1 MRALD
6 RETPMIPNVED
17 YYDPGRFER
26 MRQFAQGKETPFL
39 VVDTGI
45 VAEQYDE
52 LTEAFPF
59 AQVYYAVKANPAP
72 ELIDLLAARGSNFDI
87 ASIYEL
93 DRVLSRGVDASRVS
107 YGNTIKKAQDI
118 RYFFERG
125 VRLYAT
131 DSEADL
137 RNIAKAAPGS
147 RIYVRLLTEGTQTA
161 DWPLSRKF
169 GCQPDMALDLLI
181 LARDLGLVPYGLS
194 FHVGSQQRDIGVW
207 DAAIA
212 KVKVIFER
220 LQEEDGI
227 DLKMINLGGGF
238 PANYVTRTHEL
249 ATYAEEIT
257 RFLHE
262 DFGDELPQIILE
274 PGRSMVGN
282 AGVLVSEIVLISR
295 KSRTSLH
302 RWIYLDVGKFSGLI
316 ETLDESIKYPV
327 YTDKQGELEEAILAG
342 PTCDSA
348 DVMYEDYRYP
358 LPLTLAIG
366 DRLYWFSTG
375 AYTTSYSAIEFNG
388 FPPLK
393 AYYI

>member
-1 MRALD
+1 M
-6 RETPMIPNVED
+6 TPTIAD
-17 YYDPGRFER
+17 YYDVESFQR
-26 MRQFAQGKETPFL
+26 MKAFADTKETPFL
-39 VVDTGI
+39 VVDTSI
-45 VAEQYDE
+45 VEKQYDE
-52 LTEAFPF
+52 LLHAFPF
-59 AQVYYAVKANPAP
+59 AKVFYAVKANPAP
-72 ELIDLLAARGSNFDI
+72 ELITMLRDKGSSFDI

-93 DRVLSRGVDASRVS
+93 DRVLGVGVSPDRVS
-107 YGNTIKKAQDI
+107 FGNTIKKAKDI
-118 RYFFERG
+118 RYFYDKG
-125 VRLYAT
+125 VRLFAT

-147 RIYVRLLTEGTQTA
+147 KIYVRLLTEGTQTA

-169 GCQPDMALDLLI
+169 GCQTDMALDLLL
-181 LARDLGLVPYGLS
+181 LARDLGLEPYGLS

-220 LQEEDGI
+220 LAEEDNI
-227 DLKMINLGGGF
+227 HLKMINMGGGF
-238 PANYVTRTHEL
+238 PANYINRTHDL

-257 RFLHE
+257 RFLQE
-262 DFGDELPQIILE
+262 DFGDDFPEIILE
-274 PGRSMVGN
+274 PGRSLVGN
-282 AGVLVSEIVLISR
+282 AGLLVSEIVLISR

-316 ETLDESIKYPV
+316 ETMDESIKYPV
-327 YTDKQGELEEAILAG
+327 WSDKQGELEDAILAG

-348 DVMYEDYRYP
+348 DIMYENFRYP

-393 AYYI
+393 SYYI

>member
-1 MRALD
+1 M
-6 RETPMIPNVED
+6 TPTISD
-17 YYDPGRFER
+17 YYDIESFNR
-26 MRQFAQGKETPFL
+26 MKAFADTKETPFL
-39 VVDTGI
+39 VVDTSI
-45 VAEQYDE
+45 VSRQYDE
-52 LTEAFPF
+52 LLHAFPF
-59 AQVYYAVKANPAP
+59 AKVFYAVKANPAP
-72 ELIDLLAARGSNFDI
+72 ELIDLLRDKGSSFDI

-93 DRVLSRGVDASRVS
+93 DRVLAAGVSADRISF
-107 YGNTIKKAQDI
+107 GNTIKKARDI
-118 RYFFERG
+118 RYFFDKG
-125 VRLYAT
+125 VRMFAT

-137 RNIAKAAPGS
+137 RNIAKAAPGAKV
-147 RIYVRLLTEGTQTA
+147 YVRLLTEGTQTA

-169 GCQPDMALDLLI
+169 GCQTDMALDLLV
-181 LARDLGLVPYGLS
+181 LARDLGLEPYGLS
-194 FHVGSQQRDIGVW
+194 FHVGSQQRDIGAW

-220 LQEEDGI
+220 LSEEDNI
-227 DLKMINLGGGF
+227 HLKMINMGGGF
-238 PANYVTRTHEL
+238 PANYINRTHDL
-249 ATYAEEIT
+249 ATYAEEII

-262 DFGDELPQIILE
+262 DFGDDLPEIILE
-274 PGRSMVGN
+274 PGRSLVGN
-282 AGVLVSEIVLISR
+282 AGLLVSEVVLISR

-302 RWIYLDVGKFSGLI
+302 RWVYLDVGKFSGLI
-316 ETLDESIKYPV
+316 ETMDESIKYPV
-327 YTDKQGELEEAILAG
+327 WSDKQGELEDSVLAG

-348 DVMYEDYRYP
+348 DIMYEDYRYP

>member
-1 MRALD
+1 MTL
-6 RETPMIPNVED
+6 TISD
-17 YYDPGRFER
+17 YYDIESFQR
-26 MRQFAQGKETPFL
+26 MKAFADKQETPFL
-39 VVDTGI
+39 VVDTSI
-45 VAEQYDE
+45 VGRQYDE
-52 LTEAFPF
+52 LLHAFPF
-59 AQVYYAVKANPAP
+59 AKVFYAVKANPAP
-72 ELIDLLAARGSNFDI
+72 ELIDLLRDKGSSFDI

-93 DRVLSRGVDASRVS
+93 DRVLASGVSPDRCSF
-107 YGNTIKKAQDI
+107 GNTIKKAKDI
-118 RYFFERG
+118 RYFYDKG
-125 VRLYAT
+125 VRMYAT

-147 RIYVRLLTEGTQTA
+147 KVYVRLLTEGTQTA

-169 GCQPDMALDLLI
+169 GCQTDMALDLLV
-181 LARDLGLVPYGLS
+181 LSRELGLEPYGLS

-220 LQEEDGI
+220 LAEEDNI
-227 DLKMINLGGGF
+227 HLKMINMGGGF
-238 PANYVTRTHEL
+238 PANYINRTHDL

-257 RFLHE
+257 RFLLE
-262 DFGDELPQIILE
+262 DFGDDLPEIILE
-274 PGRSMVGN
+274 PGRSLVGN
-282 AGVLVSEIVLISR
+282 AGLLVSEIVLISR

-302 RWIYLDVGKFSGLI
+302 RWVYLDVGKFSGLI
-316 ETLDESIKYPV
+316 ETMDESIKYPV
-327 YTDKQGELEEAILAG
+327 WCDKHGELEDSVLAG

-348 DVMYEDYRYP
+348 DIMYENYRYP

-393 AYYI
+393 SYYI